1 MKFNGWQ
8 RLWTVF
14 SILCLVL
21 SAFYIKIVYQ
31 ALTETR
37 HSDSFYNEMSCSSKG
52 FLVVTDTYYILDK
65 NNHETD
71 KSILMVRDADRNK
84 CPKLKHNLKNAGRLE
99 EARKRGLI
107 TELKMPNGHT
117 IILRKNK
124 LISPDNKDSNNI
136 NIEIEKLERLVA
148 IDAEIRERL
157 LVANEVLGER
167 AELEGLRTLKK
178 LKELRDKKAQDT
190 DNSKFDLSTARPV
203 KSEIFQITINLLNS
217 PELLLANHPRLDQK
231 EFDVALEYWWLI
243 KSKNTMKN
251 SSLIKKVLLINLSFI
266 FSVYI
271 LGWLVAWVIKGFKG
285 EE

>member
-14 SILCLVL
+14 SILCLVI
-21 SAFYIKIVYQ
+21 SAFYIKIEYQ
-31 ALTETR
+31 DLTETK
-37 HSDSFYNEMSCSSKG
+37 HLDSFYNDMSCSSKD

-71 KSILMVRDADRNK
+71 KSILMVRDADKNK
-84 CPKLKHNLKNAGRLE
+84 CPKLKHHLKNAGRLE

-136 NIEIEKLERLVA
+136 NIEIERLERLVA
-148 IDAEIRERL
+148 IDAEIRKRILE
-157 LVANEVLGER
+157 ANEVLGDR
-167 AELEGLRTLKK
+167 AELEELRAIKK
-178 LKELRDKKAQDT
+178 LKELREKKAQGT
-190 DNSKFDLSTARPV
+190 DKSKFDLSTARPV
-203 KSEIFQITINLLNS
+203 KSEIFQISISLLNS
-217 PELLLANHPRLDQK
+217 PEILSANHPRLDKK
-231 EFDVALEYWWLI
+231 EFDIALEYWRLI
-243 KSKNTMKN
+243 KSKNTIKN
-251 SSLIKKVLLINLSFI
+251 SSLMKEVFLINLSFI

-271 LGWLVAWVIKGFKG
+271 LGWLVAWVINGFKAQ
-285 EE
+285 E